1 MRRKWVLAA
10 MLLLTVGTMTLGGN
24 SVPFATEAETV
35 KAVEV
40 EATGAET
47 PFNLTDVQTFGD
59 FYLQLDHVE
68 EAAKIK
74 GFEVN
79 FKAFE
84 KKDSSTATFSG
95 GYYVNEKE
103 GRIHLFNLR
112 DKDLVTIRMN
122 DGNSYY
128 FKYTANAEKGKRLQS
143 VPADSFNENA
153 VLRVRLTGSFESA
166 AVNQRKYDAISGAT
180 GAATTNKNSNVTVEV
195 AEAKDANSEVAE
207 QDWKPLN
214 QSDKLYLDRKEFKVV
229 IEEETKQLD
238 SGMKGVYSTYDSSI
252 TLDGIPKNA
261 ATYQVKVVVK
271 DARGRAAESNSLPF
285 RVFDGNDTLADS
297 IAKANRKPANDG
309 KGRFLWDMEPWYI
322 TKFGGDNE
330 TVTVPKEMKAWF
342 GSHTSGTYGKLGNA
356 TEDEAQAMEQKLII
370 PNGADVTLVNM
381 LTKSSVTMIVQ
392 EGGKLSLNDSS
403 VYGKIIVEKGGRF
416 QMNYDPQE
424 SKYLTGAQIN
434 GQLILQDGAILDT
447 SMIYSNA
454 NSLTDGA
461 KAKRIEDPVVV
472 AEGRVTVTGD
482 VFIRGDEAA
491 TGTSP
496 TTQKAYAGQPALLIK
511 DGMMDI
517 AEGATLGVYG
527 GGKEATTTHG
537 GAALMLENGRVIGK
551 GALIAVGGSGTF
563 GDGGAAV
570 SGRGHLSVAKV
581 MLLGGHGYAG
591 SEKGGAAKEA
601 AVQVAK
607 TTVGKAIDG
616 KIIKIMN
623 ENDQPLYWHMITARP
638 NLLLVDYGTD
648 VLDANGYTPG
658 AEEQP
663 QDPQGQEEPK
673 PQPPF
678 KADWRRD
685 KSGWWYEYEKGKW
698 YAAGWQTIA
707 GKEYYFNAKGYL
719 LVSQWIDDT
728 YYVNANGEKVKNAN
742 TPDGF
747 QVNAEGKWL
756 RGNWKE
762 DSKGWTYRFTDG
774 SRYRNGWKK
783 IQKYWF
789 FFDQDGYLAV
799 SRWIENK
806 YYVNHNG
813 VMLTDTRTPDGY
825 YVGKNGAWDSSKG
838 RIKK

>member
-1 MRRKWVLAA
+1 MKRKWVLAA
-10 MLLLTVGTMTLGGN
+10 LVLMTVGTLTVGGGSHGIGTDVLRVQAN
-24 SVPFATEAETV
+24 EETETKAEV
-35 KAVEV
+35 GLK
-40 EATGAET
+40 
-47 PFNLTDVQTFGD
+47 LTDVHSFSD
-59 FYLQLDHVE
+59 FYLQLDRVE
-68 EAAKIK
+68 EATNIK

-79 FKAFE
+79 FKPFE

-95 GYYVNEKE
+95 GYYIDVKE

-112 DKDLVTIRMN
+112 DKDLVTLRMN
-122 DGNSYY
+122 DGSSHY
-128 FKYTANAEKGKRLQS
+128 FKYMAEAEKGKRLQS

-180 GAATTNKNSNVTVEV
+180 GAATTNKNSNVIVEV
-195 AEAKDANSEVAE
+195 AEAQDANSEVAE
-207 QDWKPLN
+207 KDWKPLN

-229 IEEETKQLD
+229 IEEETKKLD

-271 DARGRAAESNSLPF
+271 DARGRAAESNALPF
-285 RVFDGNDTLADS
+285 RVFDGNDTLEDS
-297 IAKANRKPANDG
+297 IKNANRKPANDG
-309 KGRFLWDMEPWYI
+309 KGRFLWDMEPWFI

-330 TVTVPKEMKAWF
+330 TVVVPKEMKAWF
-342 GSHTSGTYGKLGNA
+342 GSHTSGTYGKLGNS
-356 TEDEAQAMEQKLII
+356 TEDETQATEQKLII
-370 PNGADVTLVNM
+370 PSGADVTLVNM

-424 SKYLTGAQIN
+424 RKYLTGAQIN

-461 KAKRIEDPVVV
+461 KAKRIEDSVVV
-472 AEGRVTVTGD
+472 ANGRVTVTGD

-527 GGKEATTTHG
+527 GGKKATTTHG
-537 GAALMLENGRVIGK
+537 GTALLLENGRVIGK

-570 SGRGHLSVAKV
+570 SGQGRLSVAKA
-581 MLLGGHGYAG
+581 MLVGGHGYAG
-591 SEKGGAAKEA
+591 SEKGGAAREA
-601 AVQVAK
+601 DVQVAK
-607 TTVGKAIDG
+607 TTVGKAVNG
-616 KIIKIMN
+616 ETIKIMN

-638 NLLLVDYGTD
+638 NLLLVNYGTD
-648 VLDANGYTPG
+648 LIDANGYTPG

-663 QDPQGQEEPK
+663 QKPEPQKPEPT
-673 PQPPF
+673 F

-685 KSGWWYEYEKGKW
+685 KNGWWYEYAKGKW
-698 YAAGWQTIA
+698 YASGWQMID
-707 GKEYYFNAKGYL
+707 GKEYYFTEQGYL
-719 LVSQWIDDT
+719 LVNQWINDT
-728 YYVNANGEKVKNAN
+728 YYVNSNGEKVKNMN

-747 QVNAEGKWL
+747 QVDAAGKWL
-756 RGNWKE
+756 RGSWKQ
-762 DSKGWTYRFTDG
+762 DGKKWIYRFTDG
-774 SRYRNGWKK
+774 SSYRGGWKK
-783 IQKYWF
+783 IRNHWF
-789 FFDQDGYLAV
+789 FFDQNGYLAV

-825 YVGKNGAWDSSKG
+825 YVGKNGAWDSTKG
-838 RIKK
+838 RIRK